1 VKDNGREATSRRP
14 RNYAAF
20 SGFLSPF
27 NGGASTLLSVR
38 NWNPRCSIL
47 GSEGRWRFALLH
59 LSYVISTL
67 LLSLKP
73 ISVGG
78 VRESRSTNDGLRC
91 RRRLK
96 RMRNRLFSPK
106 VDTFIRMYDEVE
118 QRNGRIARNYQESYG
133 TISHRIEWEA
143 IKRIEKVH
151 LDLYVLFVHK
161 SLPIFF
167 YTDVSNIFFI
177 DSLAIFLHTGLQC
190 ETEKFHQIKKKKKK
204 QLYSQLKKYSVIW
217 SENYWYTTAIEY
229 FKTGHIQNFLND
241 KDYVERKKT
250 ICTICFWIF
259 CSLLETAF
267 FPILLLIFFNLIIKT
282 KIIF

>member
-14 RNYAAF
+14 RNYVAL

-59 LSYVISTL
+59 LSYVISAL
-67 LLSLKP
+67 LLSFKP

-96 RMRNRLFSPK
+96 RMWNRLFSPK
-106 VDTFIRMYDEVE
+106 VDAFIRMYDEVE
-118 QRNGRIARNYQESYG
+118 QQNGRIARNYRESYG

-161 SLPIFF
+161 GLPIFF
-167 YTDVSNIFFI
+167 PHWRFKYFFYWFTC
-177 DSLAIFLHTGLQC
+177 SFFLHTGLQC
-190 ETEKFHQIKKKKKK
+190 ETEKKKKKKK
-204 QLYSQLKKYSVIW
+204 
-217 SENYWYTTAIEY
+217 
-229 FKTGHIQNFLND
+229 
-241 KDYVERKKT
+241 
-250 ICTICFWIF
+250 
-259 CSLLETAF
+259 
-267 FPILLLIFFNLIIKT
+267 
-282 KIIF
+282 